1 MFFQDGSR
9 QGERGGGEFVRFFL
23 CFLGGPDFLCFFF
36 VFSSCFLGFS
46 LVFVVFSNC
55 FLFFYLV
62 FFFFGFFKLGPGR
75 GGGGFLAS
83 FPRILTRCMF
93 DGWMT

>member
-1 MFFQDGSR
+1 MGP
-9 QGERGGGEFVRFFL
+9 GRGGG
-23 CFLGGPDFLCFFF
+23 GGANLYAFSCVFWEARIFF
-36 VFSSCFLGFS
+36 VFSLFFQ
-46 LVFVVFSNC
+46 VVFWV
-55 FLFFYLV
+55 FLLFLLFFQIVFCFFIL